1 MTGFSKNIARFLI
14 VSMFGLGLPVPTARA
29 EMITTMQAATLQPG
43 KTTFARERLKTLF
56 DRADVRAE
64 LERRGVSATEARKRI
79 DALSDDEVERLAG
92 RLDSL
97 PAGGDLEG
105 ILWIAFLAFL
115 VLLVTDILGFT
126 KVFSFT
132 RPAK

>member
-1 MTGFSKNIARFLI
+1 
-14 VSMFGLGLPVPTARA
+14 
-29 EMITTMQAATLQPG
+29 
-43 KTTFARERLKTLF
+43 
-56 DRADVRAE
+56 
-64 LERRGVSATEARKRI
+64 
-79 DALSDDEVERLAG
+79 LSDDEVEHLAG

-97 PAGGDLEG
+97 PAGGDVEG
-105 ILWIAFLAFL
+105 VLWIAFLVFL

>member
-1 MTGFSKNIARFLI
+1 
-14 VSMFGLGLPVPTARA
+14 
-29 EMITTMQAATLQPG
+29 
-43 KTTFARERLKTLF
+43 LF

-64 LERRGVSATEARKRI
+64 LERRGVSATEAKKRI
-79 DALSDDEVERLAG
+79 DALSDDEVEHLAG

-97 PAGGDLEG
+97 PAGGDVEG
-105 ILWIAFLAFL
+105 VLWIAFLVFL

>member
-1 MTGFSKNIARFLI
+1 MTGFNRNIARFL
-14 VSMFGLGLPVPTARA
+14 VLSVCSLGLPVPPARA
-29 EMITTMQAATLQPG
+29 EMITTIQAAAFQPG
-43 KTTFARERLKTLF
+43 KTSARGRLGALF

-64 LERRGVSATEARKRI
+64 LERRGVSATEAKKRI
-79 DALSDDEVERLAG
+79 DALSDDEVEHLAG

-97 PAGGDLEG
+97 PAGGDVEG
-105 ILWIAFLAFL
+105 VLWIAFLVFL